1 MNKAQIAI
9 FICLV
14 VAAFAQNDINVGP
27 GKGTRVGGWEEVDLT
42 NFESA
47 EDQNL
52 VNEAVERS
60 RMIYEEDSE
69 NNKWGELDEV
79 LSVKRQV
86 VSGLLYKILWSTV
99 NGEKVEISVHQVP
112 WIEEPQKR
120 YPKL

>member
-47 EDQNL
+47 ED
-52 VNEAVERS
+52 
-60 RMIYEEDSE
+60 
-69 NNKWGELDEV
+69 
-79 LSVKRQV
+79 
-86 VSGLLYKILWSTV
+86 
-99 NGEKVEISVHQVP
+99 
-112 WIEEPQKR
+112 
-120 YPKL
+120 

>member
-1 MNKAQIAI
+1 
-9 FICLV
+9 
-14 VAAFAQNDINVGP
+14 
-27 GKGTRVGGWEEVDLT
+27 
-42 NFESA
+42 
-47 EDQNL
+47 
-52 VNEAVERS
+52 
-60 RMIYEEDSE
+60 MIYEEDSE